1 MVIVTPSACRSGPGQ
16 DIARRAADIQDDW
29 DASEDEKP
37 KAAAKAAPPPPVRQK
52 KLKDK
57 LAEKERLA
65 VCPLNDL
72 IPVFANCGCY
82 GMKWRAKS
90 SLRWALP

>member
-1 MVIVTPSACRSGPGQ
+1 V
-16 DIARRAADIQDDW
+16 ADEQDDW

-37 KAAAKAAPPPPVRQK
+37 KAAAKTVAPPPVRQK

-65 VCPLNDL
+65 VCP
-72 IPVFANCGCY
+72 IPVHVWKAQNTSETGV
-82 GMKWRAKS
+82 GARRTVIMVSRS
-90 SLRWALP
+90 SDSGIRSIRRQD